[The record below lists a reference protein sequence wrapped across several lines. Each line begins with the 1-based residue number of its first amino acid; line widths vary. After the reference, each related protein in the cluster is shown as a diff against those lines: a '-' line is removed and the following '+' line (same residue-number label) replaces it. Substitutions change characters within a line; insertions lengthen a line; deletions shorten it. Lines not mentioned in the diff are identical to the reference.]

1 MLTGRGFWGLP
12 IQLSLFNPVP
22 DILARPMKQT
32 QLHHFGEL
40 PDTARFDA
48 PEHWVIVIRE
58 QQAKQ
63 EWPAFPYRDTLQKR
77 YKRLH
82 RDAEDSPP
90 LLLTDLPNDN
100 AARVALATA
109 KPGLS
114 TFELLSLARK
124 LVDGHQD
131 FQPTELGIA
140 VIGFSAKKSAR
151 VAEALLAATL
161 AADAEMP
168 DYHNKR
174 KNRTRL
180 EQVHLY
186 GVPDKYSF
194 ERTFAEDEGN
204 ALARYLTAL
213 PQNELT
219 PTLYRK
225 RIARLAGEFGWK
237 SQFLGIAQLEK
248 KKAGAFLAV
257 AQGSPQKDGGI
268 LRLRYEPD
276 DPKSADTLAL
286 VGKGI
291 CFDTGGVNLKPH
303 NHMMGMHEDMEGSAV
318 ALGALTALTRLKAPF
333 PVECWLAICTNHIGP
348 DAYNPGDII
357 TAVDGTTI
365 ETVHTDAEGRMV
377 LADTLVLASRCRPKL
392 IIDYATLTGACVYAI
407 GKTYSGVFTNQADFL
422 PVMVKAG
429 VDSGERVWPFPMDDD
444 YDEALESKFADTK
457 QCSSDPGVDH
467 ILGARFLQ
475 RFVKHDCPWIHVDLS
490 AGNNKGGLAHIPSDT
505 TGFGVRFTLNL
516 LLDQKL
522 MK

>member
-1 MLTGRGFWGLP
+1 
-12 IQLSLFNPVP
+12 
-22 DILARPMKQT
+22 MKQT

-237 SQFLGIAQLEK
+237 SQFLGHSPTGEEK
-248 KKAGAFLAV
+248 GRRLPGRRPGQPAKRRRHSAPA
-257 AQGSPQKDGGI
+257 
-268 LRLRYEPD
+268 LR
-276 DPKSADTLAL
+276 A
-286 VGKGI
+286 
-291 CFDTGGVNLKPH
+291 
-303 NHMMGMHEDMEGSAV
+303 
-318 ALGALTALTRLKAPF
+318 
-333 PVECWLAICTNHIGP
+333 
-348 DAYNPGDII
+348 
-357 TAVDGTTI
+357 
-365 ETVHTDAEGRMV
+365 
-377 LADTLVLASRCRPKL
+377 
-392 IIDYATLTGACVYAI
+392 
-407 GKTYSGVFTNQADFL
+407 
-422 PVMVKAG
+422 
-429 VDSGERVWPFPMDDD
+429 
-444 YDEALESKFADTK
+444 
-457 QCSSDPGVDH
+457 
-467 ILGARFLQ
+467 
-475 RFVKHDCPWIHVDLS
+475 
-490 AGNNKGGLAHIPSDT
+490 
-505 TGFGVRFTLNL
+505 
-516 LLDQKL
+516 
-522 MK
+522 

>member
-1 MLTGRGFWGLP
+1 
-12 IQLSLFNPVP
+12 
-22 DILARPMKQT
+22 MKQA
-32 QLHHFGEL
+32 QLQHYGAL
-40 PDTARFDA
+40 PDSARFDA
-48 PEHWVIVIRE
+48 IEHWVIVI
-58 QQAKQ
+58 KDPSGIQ
-63 EWPAFPYRDTLQKR
+63 EWPSFPYRDTLQKR
-77 YKRLH
+77 YKRLR
-82 RDAEDSPP
+82 RDGDDNP
-90 LLLTDLPNDN
+90 LLLTDLPNDK
-100 AARVALATA
+100 AGRVALSTI
-109 KPGLS
+109 KPDLS
-114 TFELLSLARK
+114 AFELLSLARK
-124 LVDGHQD
+124 LVDGHHDYQAR
-131 FQPTELGIA
+131 ELGIA
-140 VIGFSAKKSAR
+140 VIGFTTKKSAR

-161 AADAEMP
+161 AAAAEMP
-168 DYHNKR
+168 DYHSKR
-174 KNRTRL
+174 KNRNRL

-186 GVPDKYSF
+186 GVPEKYGF

-225 RIARLAGEFGWK
+225 RIAVLAKEFGWK
-237 SQFLGIAQLEK
+237 SQFFSINQLEK

-257 AQGSPQKDGGI
+257 AQGSPDRDGGI
-268 LRLRYEPD
+268 VRLRYQPADPEPA
-276 DPKSADTLAL
+276 KALAL

-303 NHMMGMHEDMEGSAV
+303 KYMMGMHEDMEGSAV
-318 ALGALTALTRLKAPF
+318 ALGTLTALTRLKVQF

-348 DAYNPGDII
+348 DAYNPGDIV

-365 ETVHTDAEGRMV
+365 EIVHTDAEGRMV
-377 LADTLVLASRCRPKL
+377 LADTLALASRSRPKL

-407 GKTYSGVFTNQADFL
+407 GKTYSGVFSNQADYL
-422 PVMVKAG
+422 PRMVKAG

-490 AGNNKGGLAHIPSDT
+490 AGNNKGGLAHIPTDT

-516 LLDQKL
+516 LLDQKV